1 LFALVLTTYQQ
12 QGSMPAQQIAPA
24 MQQPAATATVE
35 NAEAPITATALRY
48 MDFMELLQMA
58 EINGYFEDTTSH

>member
-1 LFALVLTTYQQ
+1 
-12 QGSMPAQQIAPA
+12 MPAQQIAPA